1 VQETLMPFPS
11 SRLDLALVPAVVD
24 RPLATEAIQVLLD
37 AWRSRGIL
45 DGSTAGAGASGLVVG
60 GFEAVRVEA
69 FPRVQL
75 WSNQQGGFKA
85 ICRSCHENVTGAFS
99 AAVTHWRAGGERQFT
114 CPRCGTL
121 QPLEHALLE
130 PPGAFA
136 SWALV
141 IAGAAD
147 GEITAAAQLEI
158 EEQLGAMRLVWRRM
172 G

>member
-1 VQETLMPFPS
+1 MPFPS
-11 SRLDLALVPAVVD
+11 SQLDLALVPAVVD
-24 RPLATEAIQVLLD
+24 RPIPEEAIWALLE

-45 DGSTAGAGASGLVVG
+45 DGNSAGAGAGGLVAG
-60 GFEAVRVEA
+60 GFAAVRIES
-69 FPRVQL
+69 FPHMQL
-75 WSNQQGGFKA
+75 WSNRQGGFRA
-85 ICRSCHENVTGAFS
+85 TCRSCHENVTGAFS
-99 AAVTHWRAGGERQFT
+99 AAVTLWRAGGAREFT
-114 CPRCGTL
+114 CPHCGTL

-136 SWALV
+136 TWALV
-141 IAGAAD
+141 IGGAAD

>member
-1 VQETLMPFPS
+1 MPLPS
-11 SRLDLALVPAVVD
+11 SQLDLALVPAVVD
-24 RPLATEAIQVLLD
+24 RPLPTEAIEALLD

-45 DGSTAGAGASGLVVG
+45 DGVAAGDGANGLVAG
-60 GFEAVRVEA
+60 GFDAVRVES
-69 FPRVQL
+69 FPSVQL
-75 WSNQQGGFKA
+75 WSNQQGGFRA

-99 AAVTHWRAGGERQFT
+99 AAVTLWRAGGERQFT
-114 CPRCGTL
+114 CPQCGTL

-141 IAGAAD
+141 IGGAAD